1 MTDRLSALLHEE
13 AERLHVPMPTAHET
27 ITAGRRIRR
36 RRRLTQT
43 GVAVAAVAVLGV
55 GAAFVGG
62 NAPDRSDPD
71 PTATDPQGGPADLG
85 VVFAV
90 DDTVYLDGGAAQVT
104 MPEVAQTLYYTSAGL
119 LVRTNK
125 TGASDGGAPFHFQL
139 VGADGTA
146 QPLDLTL
153 GEVVPSTDP
162 TQPYLAY
169 SEADG
174 DAVRVVV
181 VDVTTGEQVARVA
194 VTGLTDWGGWAAPP
208 VALDGDTVYVSDSR
222 HALAVDWRTGEVE
235 PAEHVSPGPPTVVG
249 GRTIA
254 TSDTAPRWSTST
266 RATCCSRAGGWLRLS
281 PDGRYAVAGEGASGV
296 PVQDLEDGGSAVV
309 GSGSVTYGWTTDDQ
323 LVGIVDGELAVLL
336 TGGGRCTT
344 SPLPDGVSADAF
356 VRLPGFTY
364 ES

>member
-1 MTDRLSALLHEE
+1 MTERLSALLHEE
-13 AERLHVPMPTAHET
+13 ADRLHVPMPTARAA
-27 ITAGRRIRR
+27 ITSGRRIRR
-36 RRRLTQT
+36 RRRVTQA
-43 GVAVAAVAVLGV
+43 GVAVAVVAVLGV
-55 GAAFVGG
+55 GAAFIRG
-62 NAPDRSDPD
+62 NAPDRSHPD
-71 PTATDPQGGPADLG
+71 SIATDPQGEPVDLG

-90 DDTVYLDGGAAQVT
+90 DDTVYLDGGARKVQ
-104 MPEVAQTLYYTSAGL
+104 MPEVAQTLYYTSAGV

-174 DAVRVVV
+174 DAVRVIV
-181 VDVTTGEQVARVA
+181 VDVSTGEQVARVA

-208 VALDGDTVYVSDSR
+208 VALDGDTVYVSDSS
-222 HALAVDWRTGEVE
+222 HALAVDWRTGEAR
-235 PAEHVSPGPPTVVG
+235 PAEHLSPGMPTVVR
-249 GRTIA
+249 GRTLA
-254 TSDTAPRWSTST
+254 TSNTDVEVVDVTSGEVLF
-266 RATCCSRAGGWLRLS
+266 ASGGWLRLS
-281 PDGRYAVAGEGASGV
+281 PNGRYAVAGEGASGV

-309 GSGSVTYGWTTDDQ
+309 GSGSVTYGWTSDDQ
-323 LVGIVDGELAVLL
+323 LVGLVDGRLAVCSPES
-336 TGGGRCTT
+336 GECAT
-344 SPLPDGVSADAF
+344 SPLPDGVSSEAF

>member
-1 MTDRLSALLHEE
+1 MTERLSALLHEE
-13 AERLHVPMPTAHET
+13 ADRLHVPMPTTHKT

-36 RRRLTQT
+36 RRRLTQA
-43 GVAVAAVAVLGV
+43 GVAAAVVAVLGV

-62 NAPDRSDPD
+62 DAPDRVNPD
-71 PTATDPQGGPADLG
+71 SIATDPQGAPTDLG

-90 DDTVYLDGGAAQVT
+90 DDTVYLKGGAAEVK

-162 TQPYLAY
+162 AQPYLAY
-169 SEADG
+169 AEADG
-174 DAVRVVV
+174 DEVRVIV

-194 VTGLTDWGGWAAPP
+194 VTGLTDWGGWTAPP
-208 VALDGDTVYVSDSR
+208 VALDGDTVYVSDFS
-222 HALAVDWRTGEVE
+222 HALAVDWRTGEVG
-235 PAEHVSPGPPTVVG
+235 PAEHLSPGLPTVVR
-249 GRTIA
+249 GRTLA
-254 TSDTAPRWSTST
+254 TSDTGAEVVDVDSGEVLFES
-266 RATCCSRAGGWLRLS
+266 GGWLRLS

-309 GSGSVTYGWTTDDQ
+309 GSESATYGWTTDDQ
-323 LVGIVDGELAVLL
+323 LVGIVGGMLAVCSPES
-336 TGGGRCTT
+336 GRCTT
-344 SPLPDGVSADAF
+344 SPLPGGVSSDAF
-356 VRLPGFTY
+356 IRLPGFTY

>member
-43 GVAVAAVAVLGV
+43 GVAVAAVAVLGL

-62 NAPDRSDPD
+62 NTAERSVPDA
-71 PTATDPQGGPADLG
+71 TATDPQGGPTDLG

-90 DDTVYLDGGAAQVT
+90 DDTVYLDGGEAKVT
-104 MPEVAQTLYYTSAGL
+104 LPEVAQTLYYTSAGL

-194 VTGLTDWGGWAAPP
+194 VSGLAEWGGWRAPP
-208 VALDGDTVYVSDSR
+208 VALDGDTVYVADYT
-222 HALAVDWRTGEVE
+222 HALAVDWRTGEVV
-235 PAEHVSPGPPTVVG
+235 PAEHVRPGPPTVVD

-254 TSDTAPRWSTST
+254 TSDTSAEVVDVDSGDVLFES
-266 RATCCSRAGGWLRLS
+266 GGWLRLS

-323 LVGIVDGELAVLL
+323 LVGIVGGELAVCSPES
-336 TGGGRCTT
+336 GRCTT
-344 SPLPDGVSADAF
+344 SPLPDGVPADAF

>member
-1 MTDRLSALLHEE
+1 
-13 AERLHVPMPTAHET
+13 MPTAHET
-27 ITAGRRIRR
+27 ISAGRRIRR

-43 GVAVAAVAVLGV
+43 GVALAAVAVLGV
-55 GAAFVGG
+55 GAALVGG
-62 NAPDRSDPD
+62 NAPDRSNPD
-71 PTATDPQGGPADLG
+71 PTATDPQGGPTDLG

-90 DDTVYLDGGAAQVT
+90 DDTVYLDGGAAKVR

-162 TQPYLAY
+162 TQPYVAY

-181 VDVTTGEQVARVA
+181 DDVTTGEQVARVA

-208 VALDGDTVYVSDSR
+208 VALDGDTVYVSDST
-222 HALAVDWRTGEVE
+222 HTLAVDWRTGQVV

-254 TSDTAPRWSTST
+254 TSDTTAEVVDVDSGDVLFES
-266 RATCCSRAGGWLRLS
+266 GGWLRLS

-309 GSGSVTYGWTTDDQ
+309 GNGSVAYGWTADDQ
-323 LVGIVDGELAVLL
+323 LVAIVDGELAVCSPES
-336 TGGGRCTT
+336 GRCTT

>member
-1 MTDRLSALLHEE
+1 MTDRLSALLHEQ
-13 AERLHVPMPTAHET
+13 ADLLDVPMPTAHEA

-36 RRRLTQT
+36 RRRLTQA
-43 GVAVAAVAVLGV
+43 GVAAAVVAVLGV

-62 NAPDRSDPD
+62 AAPDRSDPD
-71 PTATDPQGGPADLG
+71 TIATDPQGEPVDLG

-90 DDTVYLDGGAAQVT
+90 DDTVYLDGGAAEVK

-125 TGASDGGAPFHFQL
+125 TGDSDGGAPFHFQL
-139 VGADGTA
+139 VGADGKA

-174 DAVRVVV
+174 DAVRVIV

-194 VTGLTDWGGWAAPP
+194 VTGLTDWGGWIAPP
-208 VALDGDTVYVSDSR
+208 VALDGDTVYVSDFS
-222 HALAVDWRTGEVE
+222 HALAVDWRTGEVV
-235 PAEHVSPGPPTVVG
+235 PAEHVSPGPPTVVR

-254 TSDTAPRWSTST
+254 PSDAAAQVVEVDSGDVLFE
-266 RATCCSRAGGWLRLS
+266 SRGWLRLS
-281 PDGRYAVAGEGASGV
+281 PDGRYAIAGEGASGV
-296 PVQDLEDGGSAVV
+296 PVQDLDDGTSVDV
-309 GSGSVTYGWTTDDQ
+309 GKGSVTYGWTTDDQ
-323 LVGIVDGELAVLL
+323 LVGIVDGQLAVCSPES
-336 TGGGRCTT
+336 GRCTT
-344 SPLPDGVSADAF
+344 SPLPSGVSSDAF